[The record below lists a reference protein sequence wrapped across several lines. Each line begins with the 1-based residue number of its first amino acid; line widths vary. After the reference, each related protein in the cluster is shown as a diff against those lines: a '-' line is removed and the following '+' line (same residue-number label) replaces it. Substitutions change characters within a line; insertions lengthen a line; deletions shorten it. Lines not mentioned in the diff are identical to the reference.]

1 MIQSWLQTTKLSLN
15 VKKTEYSI
23 IATQYKITHLDHKPY
38 VRINGH
44 FVDRVRTHRYLGVK
58 IDDTLKWHSQID
70 QIVKKCQLAWQLNL
84 IMARALVPRDSLIN
98 ICNALVVPYF
108 DYCGPDRK
116 MPFAGDSRSYKNRPT
131 RIITNSDDMT
141 PSSCLLH
148 DLGRDTL
155 EKRRTKQLAITI
167 YKAVNNHFPLRLHEL
182 FQTKSQIHTYNLRG
196 SAHSLFISRQLSEAI
211 SRKISILS
219 IFIDK
224 SITTKSFTYD
234 LFLVLCLTAS
244 RAQKLEHQ

>member
-1 MIQSWLQTTKLSLN
+1 MSAGLAIKLNYGQGPSTARFLNEHLQCPCCPIFRLL
-15 VKKTEYSI
+15 
-23 IATQYKITHLDHKPY
+23 
-38 VRINGH
+38 
-44 FVDRVRTHRYLGVK
+44 
-58 IDDTLKWHSQID
+58 W
-70 QIVKKCQLAWQLNL
+70 
-84 IMARALVPRDSLIN
+84 PRSE
-98 ICNALVVPYF
+98 NAI
-108 DYCGPDRK
+108 
-116 MPFAGDSRSYKNRPT
+116 AGDSRSYKNRHT
-131 RIITNSDDMT
+131 RIIANSDDMT

-182 FQTKSQIHTYNLRG
+182 FQTTSQIHTCNLRG
-196 SAHSLFISRQLSEAI
+196 SAHNLFISRQLSEAI

-234 LFLVLCLTAS
+234 LFLVLCPAS